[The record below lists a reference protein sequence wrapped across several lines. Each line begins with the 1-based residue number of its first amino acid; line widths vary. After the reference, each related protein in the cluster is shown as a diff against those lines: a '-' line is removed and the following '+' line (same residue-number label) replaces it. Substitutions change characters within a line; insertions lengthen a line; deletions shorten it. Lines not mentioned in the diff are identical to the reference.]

1 MKAKN
6 ESGKLLTDYFE
17 EARKSFVARMKTED
31 EERINLKIKIAT
43 YIIYELSHSTP
54 SWFKIYFLS
63 NIAKNSDKMNIF
75 KSKKILK
82 VENEFFNGIGDYL
95 ITMEAEVPYAQK
107 MLAPLTQE
115 WDKKEFWKPVVAD
128 AFLLVDVYFASSPE
142 LNQNDINK
150 TAAEQTEK
158 NTDKPDLFP
167 ILSENSAAL

>member
-1 MKAKN
+1 
-6 ESGKLLTDYFE
+6 
-17 EARKSFVARMKTED
+17 
-31 EERINLKIKIAT
+31 
-43 YIIYELSHSTP
+43 
-54 SWFKIYFLS
+54 
-63 NIAKNSDKMNIF
+63 MNIF

-115 WDKKEFWKPVVAD
+115 WDKKDFWKPVVAD